1 MISPFGV
8 LPPPQLFFFCCG
20 FILPCCSCFN
30 YSFIFPNI
38 FFIFLILFCFLFF
51 HIVLLLFSFAFFW
64 PHHTACETSV
74 PRPEI
79 GPKLLWWELQVQTAG
94 LTENLRPQGILIR
107 VRRPGGP
114 YLSTKIWLYPTACK
128 LQCWMPKAK
137 QPVRQKYSLTHQK

>member
-1 MISPFGV
+1 MLFRSVSGPRDGKRERQNTQHRRCSLLGGV
-8 LPPPQLFFFCCG
+8 L
-20 FILPCCSCFN
+20 
-30 YSFIFPNI
+30 FIFPNI
-38 FFIFLILFCFLFF
+38 FFIFLICFTFF
-51 HIVLLLFSFAFFW
+51 VIVLLLFSFAFFW